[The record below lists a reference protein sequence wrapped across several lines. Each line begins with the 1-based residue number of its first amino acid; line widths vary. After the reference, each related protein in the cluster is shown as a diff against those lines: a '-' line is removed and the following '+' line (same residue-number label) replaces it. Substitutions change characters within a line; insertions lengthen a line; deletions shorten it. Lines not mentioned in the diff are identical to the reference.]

1 MFFLIRKAYAFFA
14 DIIYE
19 FIRKFRIKYPQISD
33 EEIFNFMN
41 IYLLNEPAENN
52 YEKSDIL
59 FDGRIPVNG

>member
-33 EEIFNFMN
+33 EAIFNFMN

-52 YEKSDIL
+52 YEKSDFL
-59 FDGRIPVNG
+59 SDGRIPVNG

>member
-1 MFFLIRKAYAFFA
+1 M
-14 DIIYE
+14 IYE

-52 YEKSDIL
+52 YEKSDFL
-59 FDGRIPVNG
+59 SDGRIPVNS